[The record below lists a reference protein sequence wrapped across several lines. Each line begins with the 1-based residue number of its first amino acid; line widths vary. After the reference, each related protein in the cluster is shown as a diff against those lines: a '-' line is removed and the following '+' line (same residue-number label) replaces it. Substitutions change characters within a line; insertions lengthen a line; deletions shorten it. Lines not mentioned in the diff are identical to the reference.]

1 MYLFTFKF
9 STLASPTKGHGTA
22 WERIQARGIK
32 QATLALYRKRPDID
46 QVLGVIQEKL
56 KA

>member
-9 STLASPTKGHGTA
+9 STLAGTS
-22 WERIQARGIK
+22 WERIQARDIK
-32 QATLALYRKRPDID
+32 RATIVLYRKRHDID